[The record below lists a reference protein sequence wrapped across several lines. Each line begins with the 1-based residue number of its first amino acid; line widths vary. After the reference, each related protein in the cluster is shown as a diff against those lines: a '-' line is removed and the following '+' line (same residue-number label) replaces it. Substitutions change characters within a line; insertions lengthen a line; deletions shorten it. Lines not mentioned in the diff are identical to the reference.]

1 MEQFWR
7 KKSFRVLSQEWNKKL
22 ECSGFTDVEVELK
35 GDRALKQR
43 ATNCYRQA
51 NSLERETRLEYY
63 LFLGHLAHNTIF
75 PNDLE
80 KLVMIRYSEGKTYG
94 EIAIEVKRHRHS
106 IEFIVKRW
114 QTKWGVKR
122 WSLQARGL
130 KKKRTG

>member
-7 KKSFRVLSQEWNKKL
+7 KKSFRVLSQTWNKRL
-22 ECSGFTDVEVELK
+22 ESSGFTDVEVELK

-51 NSLERETRLEYY
+51 HPLERETRLEYF
-63 LFLGHLAHNTIF
+63 LFLGHLAHNTVF

-80 KLVMIRYSEGKTYG
+80 RLIMVRHSEGKTYG
-94 EIAIEVKRHRHS
+94 EIGREIGRHRHS
-106 IEFIVKRW
+106 VEFIVKRW

-130 KKKRTG
+130 KKKDIG